1 MRGARR
7 VETTAMP
14 GRGGRVERDEVR
26 GQWRNPAPTARRFA
40 QCWVLHNQ
48 VTQAMHNQ
56 VTQVLHNQVTQ
67 VMHNQVTQAKHNQLT
82 NSMQNYRIS
91 FTVV

>member
-14 GRGGRVERDEVR
+14 GRGGRVERNEVR

-48 VTQAMHNQ
+48 VTQAK
-56 VTQVLHNQVTQ
+56 HNQVTQ